1 MGRQSLSSARS
12 SLGVGIALL
21 VAAFIVVADQLTKAW
36 VVASLDGDSVNL
48 LGEFLQFRVTRN
60 TGAAFSVFTGY
71 GRLLGVLAVGIAIV
85 VVAAIPRVDRSLERV
100 ALAMVAGGA
109 VGNLVDRIFRGD
121 GILDGAV
128 VDFIDFSFFPAFNVA
143 DSAITIGVVLLLLL
157 SMFPQQGDAAAGDA
171 AVNHAA
177 TAPDGAADTSRE
189 GAASADG

>member
-1 MGRQSLSSARS
+1 MGRQGLSSARS
-12 SLGVGIALL
+12 SPGVGAGLI
-21 VAAFIVVADQLTKAW
+21 VAASIVVLDQLTKVW

-71 GRLLGVLAVGIAIV
+71 GPLLGVLAVGIAVV
-85 VVAAIPRVDRSLERV
+85 VVAAIPRVERRLERV

-109 VGNLVDRIFRGD
+109 VGNLVDRIFRGE

-143 DSAITIGVVLLLLL
+143 DSCITIGVILLLL
-157 SMFPQQGDAAAGDA
+157 SSVFPQQDELDGGA
-171 AVNHAA
+171 NHAA
-177 TAPDGAADTSRE
+177 TAPAGAADAPQK
-189 GAASADG
+189 GAANADG